1 MWIKTP
7 MFECASMT
15 CYFYS
20 KYKDLMLKNWES
32 LITVLKTVTIQLKSW
47 FLLIGAGIKIKGMAK
62 FSTR

>member
-1 MWIKTP
+1 

-20 KYKDLMLKNWES
+20 KYKDNVEKLRKFINSFE
-32 LITVLKTVTIQLKSW
+32 TVIIQLKSW